1 MTIQKI
7 KMTERELDKLING
20 RLDTDRFEEI
30 FNDIPMYHPD
40 HVIEKGERHTDYI
53 EDDGREYRWLILK
66 DNITGEEHYINYTYN
81 KEWPNDILETPDFIQ
96 IVANEEDSD
105 FYVAPEPVVAPV
117 EQLSSEAQADK
128 DLWARYQAMKH
139 ECRIVE
145 PKERLNVPKAR
156 IDEILNLLKTKTYNM
171 YQLRAVIVPVCIEYK
186 LEDVTFWRWIQSKA
200 FGKK

>member
-1 MTIQKI
+1 MTTQKI

-40 HVIEKGERHTDYI
+40 HVIEKGERHNDYI
-53 EDDGREYRWLILK
+53 EDDGREYRILILK
-66 DNITGEEHYINYTYN
+66 DNLANVERWIHYTYN
-81 KEWPNDILETPDFIQ
+81 KEWPNDILSTPDFIEL
-96 IVANEEDSD
+96 VENEEDSD

-117 EQLSSEAQADK
+117 EQLSPEAQADK

-139 ECRIVE
+139 ECRTVE
-145 PKERLNVPKAR
+145 PRERLNVPKDR
-156 IDEILNLLKTKTYNM
+156 IDAIFNLMKTQKYNM
-171 YQLRAVIVPVCIEYK
+171 YQLRAVIVPVCIDYK

-200 FGKK
+200 FSKK